1 MDLDPTLRVALLI
14 LLIGGLG
21 LVLYVELRYMR
32 KRNKSKID
40 VRMTKDEAYNGIVTT
55 RAVARVLREKGTDTS
70 EAELLLLKAEGAYG
84 RRDYLICKEAV
95 EEAKMSLERGK
106 SRVTEPPE
114 PEESIPQII
123 SDAEEKG
130 LEAEEKGLEA
140 EEKGLEAEEKGLEA
154 EEEVRESTP
163 LFEEAKK
170 LPENYLQSKFMISSV
185 RSGLESLSSERE
197 TSEAISWL
205 ARAESSFKAGEYTD
219 AFSQACKARKSLDT
233 SPLRDKATSAVE
245 MIETE
250 PPETEER
257 IHEPIEM
264 PLRCSEC
271 GAELLEGDMFC
282 AQCGAPVRRRIM
294 CPSCG
299 AEAREGDRFCR
310 HCGSPLS

>member
-1 MDLDPTLRVALLI
+1 MDLDPTLRVALLV

-95 EEAKMSLERGK
+95 EEAKMSLERSK
-106 SRVTEPPE
+106 SRVTEPSE
-114 PEESIPQII
+114 PEESVPQII
-123 SDAEEKG
+123 SDAEERG
-130 LEAEEKGLEA
+130 LEAEEK
-140 EEKGLEAEEKGLEA
+140 
-154 EEEVRESTP
+154 VRESTP

-185 RSGLESLSSERE
+185 KSGLESLSSERE
-197 TSEAISWL
+197 TSEAIGWL

-233 SPLRDKATSAVE
+233 SPLRDKAAGAVE
-245 MIETE
+245 VIEME
-250 PPETEER
+250 PPETEEAEER

>member
-1 MDLDPTLRVALLI
+1 MDLDPTLRVALLV
-14 LLIGGLG
+14 LLIGGFG

-40 VRMTKDEAYNGIVTT
+40 VRMTRDETYNGIITT

-106 SRVTEPPE
+106 SREMEPTE
-114 PEESIPQII
+114 PEESKPQII
-123 SDAEEKG
+123 PGAEEKGPDAEEKG
-130 LEAEEKGLEA
+130 
-140 EEKGLEAEEKGLEA
+140 
-154 EEEVRESTP
+154 RESTP

-170 LPENYLQSKFMISSV
+170 LPDNYLQSKFMISSV
-185 RSGLESLSSERE
+185 KSGLESLSSERE
-197 TSEAISWL
+197 TSEARSWL
-205 ARAESSFKAGEYTD
+205 ARAESSFKAGEYTH
-219 AFSQACKARKSLDT
+219 AFSHACKARKSLDT
-233 SPLRDKATSAVE
+233 SPLKDKAAIAVE
-245 MIETE
+245 VIETE
-250 PPETEER
+250 LPETEEAEES
-257 IHEPIEM
+257 IHEPAEA
-264 PLRCSEC
+264 PLRCAEC

-282 AQCGAPVRRRIM
+282 GQCGAPVRKRIA

-310 HCGSPLS
+310 HCGSSLS